1 VADALHN
8 RRWISD
14 IKGALTVQ
22 VLIEYI
28 HLWQRLSNVVL
39 QPEVEDTHIWQFS
52 TGGQYTTKSA
62 YEALFIGST
71 QFGAWE
77 RIWKSWAPGKCK
89 FFLWTA
95 AHKRCWTA
103 DRLARKG
110 LEHPAACPLCDQAQE
125 TIDHLLVS
133 CVFARQLWFNLL
145 LRFGL
150 QELAPN
156 LEDEKFDDWWATA
169 SRRVT
174 GLVLKGLN
182 SIIIL
187 GAWNLW
193 NHRNRC
199 VFDGASPSI
208 SNIISSTCVDMHQWS
223 MAGAKGVSY
232 LLALAP
238 RDS

>member
-1 VADALHN
+1 VFQALNN
-8 RRWISD
+8 RTWVSD
-14 IKGALTVQ
+14 IRGALTVQ

-28 HLWQRLSNVVL
+28 NLWELLSNVEL
-39 QPEVEDTHIWQFS
+39 QPDVEDTHIWTFS
-52 TGGQYTTKSA
+52 TTGQYTTKSA
-62 YEALFIGST
+62 YEALFIGAI
-71 QFGAWE
+71 QFGPWE
-77 RIWKSWAPGKCK
+77 RIWPSWAPSKCK

-110 LEHPAACPLCDQAQE
+110 LQHPAACPLCDQAQE

-133 CVFARQLWFNLL
+133 CVFARQLWFSILL
-145 LRFGL
+145 KFGL
-150 QELAPN
+150 QVLSPN
-156 LEDEKFDDWWATA
+156 LEDENFEEWWANA
-169 SRRVT
+169 SGRVS
-174 GLVLKGLN
+174 GQVLNGLN

-193 NHRNRC
+193 NHRNQC

-208 SNIISSTCVDMHQWS
+208 SNIISTTLEDLQQWS
-223 MAGAKGVSY
+223 LAVARGISF
-232 LLALAP
+232 LLALVP